1 MILMKAKQERAFLC
15 LPAGSAQQKAQTAE
29 DSKRAALEA
38 EKRARMKHAA
48 KQRRRALEILVAKKK
63 K

>member
-1 MILMKAKQERAFLC
+1 MERAKEY
-15 LPAGSAQQKAQTAE
+15 GYEKAQTAE

-48 KQRRRALEILVAKKK
+48 KTRRRALEILVAKKK